1 MGKHGVASV
10 QLPSLGFISGT
21 CISAPNNQA
30 VTVPSEATIFE
41 IGAET
46 AVCYYA
52 INNPICS
59 TTSHGFVAQNTVRT
73 VGPIS
78 GLSTLRVHAPGGV
91 VHITFFKEA

>member
-1 MGKHGVASV
+1 MGKYGVASV
-10 QLPSLGFISGT
+10 QLPSWGFVSGT

-41 IGAET
+41 IDAET
-46 AVCYYA
+46 AACYYA

-59 TTSHGFVAQNTVRT
+59 TTSHGFVAQNTART
-73 VGPIS
+73 IGP
-78 GLSTLRVHAPGGV
+78 LYNMSTLRVHAPGGV